1 MKQEKKQPKISYD
14 KESEVLSI
22 EIHKAKSVDSD
33 ISNNVVVDY
42 DKKGEIVR
50 INLYDID
57 FNAFRA
63 VKKSLENFAHSSR
76 FAFFQKS

>member
-1 MKQEKKQPKISYD
+1 MKKEQKKMRISYD

-22 EIHKAKSVDSD
+22 EVDKAKSVDSD

-42 DKKGEIVR
+42 DEQGKIVR

-57 FNAFRA
+57 FNAFR
-63 VKKSLENFAHSSR
+63 VIRKPLERFAHDSR
-76 FAFFQKS
+76 FAFAQN